1 MSSGSKGCREGVS
14 AVHGERNTRRDKPK
28 TGRETSRPEDEG
40 ELRTI
45 ISRLHAQVER
55 LNSLLERLGVGYF
68 LDLHRKPL
76 RLFWVNLLAGMGRGL
91 GFVIGA
97 TVLVALILWLLK
109 PFFSVPVLG
118 KWIAKI
124 AEVVRENMLRGAP
137 PQ

>member
-1 MSSGSKGCREGVS
+1 
-14 AVHGERNTRRDKPK
+14 VHGERNTRRDKPK

>member
-1 MSSGSKGCREGVS
+1 M
-14 AVHGERNTRRDKPK
+14 HGERNTRRDKPK